1 MSRFIEWIESAAASW
16 GGPGLFVVAFLD
28 SSFLSLPQINDI
40 LIIWMVTREPQRL
53 LYYATMQTLGS
64 TAGCLVVYGLG
75 RKGGEAL
82 LRRRFKSATIDRAT
96 ALFERWGALAVL
108 VPALLPPPAPFKLF
122 VLLSGVMR
130 VKLRDFVT
138 AILIGRGLRYF
149 GEGLLAYYYGAQAIE
164 FLKVHGRTVS
174 LVAVAVVL
182 AGLAIYVVWRRWWPH
197 ESPSTQRDGP

>member
-1 MSRFIEWIESAAASW
+1 MPRFIQWIESAAANW
-16 GGPGLFVVAFLD
+16 GGLGLFTIAFLD

-64 TAGCLVVYGLG
+64 VAGCLVVYGLG

-82 LRRRFKSATIDRAT
+82 LRRRFKSAMVERAT

-122 VLLSGVMR
+122 VLLGGVMR
-130 VKLRDFVT
+130 VKLRDFVI

-149 GEGLLAYYYGAQAIE
+149 GEGLLAYYYGAQAID
-164 FLKVHGRTVS
+164 FLKLHGRTVA
-174 LVAVAVVL
+174 LVAVAVIL
-182 AGLAIYVVWRRWWPH
+182 TGLAIYLVWRRW
-197 ESPSTQRDGP
+197 RGNDGNKGASAA

>member
-1 MSRFIEWIESAAASW
+1 MSRFIDWIERAAASW

-28 SSFLSLPQINDI
+28 SSFISLPQINDI

-64 TAGCLVVYGLG
+64 VAGCLVVYGLG

-82 LRRRFKSATIDRAT
+82 LRRRFKSTTVDRAT
-96 ALFERWGALAVL
+96 ALFERWGAFAVL

-122 VLLSGVMR
+122 VLLGGVMR
-130 VKLRDFVT
+130 VKLRDFVM
-138 AILIGRGLRYF
+138 AILIGRGVRYF

-164 FLKVHGRTVS
+164 FLKTHGRTVS
-174 LVAVAVVL
+174 LTAVAVVV
-182 AGLAIYVVWRRWWPH
+182 AGLAIYLVW
-197 ESPSTQRDGP
+197 QRFRPGQPRAARPNGP